1 MGQSTRVTISIPQD
15 MLDQMQAAVESGRYA
30 SVSEV
35 MREGFRLWQRQEI
48 LYHDDV
54 KRLRKLWDEG
64 IESGIAGEMTERW
77 ADEMKQR
84 LRERLSAK
92 AAAE

>member
-35 MREGFRLWQRQEI
+35 MREGFRLWQRQEL
-48 LYHDDV
+48 LYHEDV

-64 IESGIAGEMTERW
+64 MASGIA
-77 ADEMKQR
+77 DEMDDGWAERFKAEARARRAKQD
-84 LRERLSAK
+84 
-92 AAAE
+92 AAE

>member
-48 LYHDDV
+48 LYHEDV

-64 IESGIAGEMTERW
+64 IESGNAGEWNENTLAE
-77 ADEMKQR
+77 
-84 LRERLSAK
+84 LK
-92 AAAE
+92 AEFRARRGIAEAAE